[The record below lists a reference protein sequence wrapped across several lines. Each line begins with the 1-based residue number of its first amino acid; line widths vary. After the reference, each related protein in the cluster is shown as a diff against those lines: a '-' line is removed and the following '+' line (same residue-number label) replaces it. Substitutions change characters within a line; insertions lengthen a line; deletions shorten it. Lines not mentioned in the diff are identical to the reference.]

1 VIEIPAKNR
10 RQQRA
15 LYAKFGAAWVK
26 AHHFDRIAGQ
36 KKKRKKTR
44 RKRRKG

>member
-1 VIEIPAKNR
+1 MPAKNR

-15 LYAKFGAAWVK
+15 LYAKKGEAWVK

-36 KKKRKKTR
+36 PKKAK
-44 RKRRKG
+44 KRRKK